1 METTKNE
8 MNAYSK
14 NFFYKL
20 GNYLDTKIYY
30 YGSIQRNDY
39 FPGKSDIDVDLFTN
53 NVSSI
58 IIKIQNLLGI
68 EKYKFQKFVY
78 KLHKTKKLVYGHK
91 VSYKDPDN
99 NFFTEISIYDEKDK
113 EAVLIEHNSKA
124 VLPFYVS
131 WFLIILKMFYYN
143 LGILSDEIYSY
154 FKKILMNF
162 MVEGEDAEFVTT
174 DIPQDNQDNK
184 QDNKQKIEI

>member
-8 MNAYSK
+8 MDAYSK

-58 IIKIQNLLGI
+58 IIKLQNLLGI
-68 EKYKFQKFVY
+68 EKDKFKKSVY
-78 KLHKTKKLVYGHK
+78 NLHKTKKIVYGHK

-99 NFFTEISIYDEKDK
+99 NFLTEISIYDEKDK
-113 EAVLIEHNSKA
+113 EAILIEHNSKA
-124 VLPFYVS
+124 ILPFYVS
-131 WFLIILKMFYYN
+131 WLLIILKTFYYN
-143 LGILSDEIYSY
+143 LGILSLEVYMYLKNFI
-154 FKKILMNF
+154 MGF
-162 MVEGEDAEFVTT
+162 MVEGEDSEFVTT
-174 DIPQDNQDNK
+174 DIPK
-184 QDNKQKIEI
+184 HKPEIE